1 MAKLYKI
8 EGYLCDV
15 NGEMKDIEDFRDY
28 LDMII
33 TRGYYLIDN
42 PIDFKITESKEFE
55 WHDNIDLNY
64 RDCTE
69 EDCKKYFE

>member
-15 NGEMKDIEDFRDY
+15 NGDLKDAEDFRSY
-28 LDMII
+28 LDMLIN
-33 TRGYYLIDN
+33 RGYYTVDA

-55 WHDNIDLNY
+55 WNDNIDLNY
-64 RDCTE
+64 YGCTE

>member
-8 EGYLCDV
+8 EGYLCDA
-15 NGEMKDIEDFRDY
+15 NGDLKDAEDFRSY
-28 LDMII
+28 FHMLIN
-33 TRGYYLIDN
+33 RGYYTLDA

-55 WHDNIDLNY
+55 WNDHIDLNY
-64 RDCTE
+64 HGCSE

>member
-15 NGEMKDIEDFRDY
+15 NGEFKDVEDFRGY
-28 LDMII
+28 FHTLIN
-33 TRGYYLIDN
+33 RGYYTLDA

-55 WHDNIDLNY
+55 WNDDIDLNY
-64 RDCTE
+64 HGCTE

>member
-15 NGEMKDIEDFRDY
+15 NGDFKGAEDFKDY
-28 LDMII
+28 LQMIVD
-33 TRGYYLIDN
+33 RDRLLL
-42 PIDFKITESKEFE
+42 PIDFKITESKEIE
-55 WHDNIDLNY
+55 WHDDIDINY
-64 RDCTE
+64 LDCTE

>member
-15 NGEMKDIEDFRDY
+15 NGEMKDVEDFRDY
-28 LDMII
+28 LDMLI

-55 WHDNIDLNY
+55 WHDDIDLNY

-69 EDCKKYFE
+69 EDCEKYFE

>member
-15 NGEMKDIEDFRDY
+15 NGEFKDVENFRTY
-28 LDMII
+28 LHIL
-33 TRGYYLIDN
+33 LIDRGDLFN
-42 PIDFKITESKEFE
+42 PIDFKIAESKEIE
-55 WHDNIDLNY
+55 WHDDIDLNCL
-64 RDCTE
+64 DCTE

>member
-15 NGEMKDIEDFRDY
+15 NEYFEDAEDLKDCLNILIDRE
-28 LDMII
+28 
-33 TRGYYLIDN
+33 YYLFN
-42 PIDFKITESKEFE
+42 PIDFKIAESKEIE
-55 WHDNIDLNY
+55 WHDDIDLNCL
-64 RDCTE
+64 DCTE